1 MFQLTN
7 IRVQKSL
14 IAWILTN
21 AYGRHNTTWYPK
33 EVNQLCI
40 YATMLLSR
48 PEELMRLINYSGMN
62 EQVDSLENKTLKYVD
77 NCLRDVAD
85 PESEFY
91 EWEFEYSDEFNQ
103 AYERRRFD
111 KRPHFFA
118 ENMVSNE
125 IIAYGV

>member
-1 MFQLTN
+1 
-7 IRVQKSL
+7 
-14 IAWILTN
+14 
-21 AYGRHNTTWYPK
+21 
-33 EVNQLCI
+33 
-40 YATMLLSR
+40 MLLNR
-48 PEELMRLINYSGMN
+48 PEELIRRFIESRSSKDP
-62 EQVDSLENKTLKYVD
+62 DSLEYKTLTYVD

-103 AYERRRFD
+103 AYEQRRFD

-125 IIAYGV
+125 IIAYGI

>member
-40 YATMLLSR
+40 YATMLLNR
-48 PEELMRLINYSGMN
+48 PEELIRRFIESRSSKDP
-62 EQVDSLENKTLKYVD
+62 DSLEYKTLTYVD

-103 AYERRRFD
+103 AYEQRRFD

-125 IIAYGV
+125 IIAYGI